1 MFVEQLLTT
10 FQQQSIIVCMAI
22 RQILKNLGLNDKE
35 IKVYL
40 ALFKSGKTKPSTL
53 AKITK
58 LNRATLY
65 NVAGNL
71 LAKGIIAEDISS
83 KALHYAPLPPST
95 LENILEQM
103 RREVKDKEVL
113 IKKAIGELNLITAE
127 KLYPVPKIVFIEEN
141 DLEKFLF
148 DNMVKWS
155 KAVVESDGIWWGF
168 QDHSFVENYEK
179 WIDAT
184 WEIPQAKNFRGQIFT
199 NVSEIEKKQAKKYFK
214 DKRSTRFMEG
224 LNFTASIWVAG
235 DYLIMINTRQHPF
248 YLVEMHDYALA
259 YNMREMFKKL
269 WVLSEK

>member
-1 MFVEQLLTT
+1 
-10 FQQQSIIVCMAI
+10 MAI

-35 IKVYL
+35 SKVYL

-184 WEIPQAKNFRGQIFT
+184 
-199 NVSEIEKKQAKKYFK
+199 
-214 DKRSTRFMEG
+214 
-224 LNFTASIWVAG
+224 
-235 DYLIMINTRQHPF
+235 
-248 YLVEMHDYALA
+248 
-259 YNMREMFKKL
+259 
-269 WVLSEK
+269 

>member
-1 MFVEQLLTT
+1 
-10 FQQQSIIVCMAI
+10 MAI
-22 RQILKNLGLNDKE
+22 QQILKNLGLNDKE

-40 ALFKSGKTKPSTL
+40 ALFKSGKIKPAAL

-65 NVAGNL
+65 SIAGNL

-83 KALHYAPLPPST
+83 KSLHYVPLPPST

-103 RREVKDKEVL
+103 RREVKDKELL
-113 IKKAIGELNLITAE
+113 IKAAIGELNLITAE

-148 DNMVKWS
+148 DNMVKWE
-155 KAVVESDGIWWGF
+155 KAVIESDRIWWGF

-184 WEIPQAKNFRGQIFT
+184 WETPQAKNFRGQIFT
-199 NVSEIEKKQAKKYFK
+199 NVSDIEKKQAKKYFK

-224 LNFTASIWVAG
+224 LNFTASIWAGG
-235 DYLIMINTRQHPF
+235 DYLVMINTRQHPF
-248 YLVEMHDYALA
+248 YLVEIHDAALT

-269 WVLSEK
+269 WALSD